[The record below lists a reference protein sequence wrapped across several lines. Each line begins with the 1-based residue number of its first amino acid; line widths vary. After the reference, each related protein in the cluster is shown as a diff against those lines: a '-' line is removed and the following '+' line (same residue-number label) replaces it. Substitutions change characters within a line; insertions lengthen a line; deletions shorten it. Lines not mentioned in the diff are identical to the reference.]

1 MIESLVISRWM
12 RLRLPSISDLAN
24 EYYHDRRRVYLKI
37 IIMDGRKRPRRDAG
51 GDDGPFRG
59 SALLSA
65 STVLSTSTT
74 SPAAKLLET
83 EIRTLRAEL
92 EHSKSIRAIERKNS
106 SQSESRLKRQLADA
120 YEELNQNS
128 ELIESLR
135 EQNDVYAQKMEESRL
150 EWRERI
156 QWYEKQY
163 ELSQQH
169 TVVDDEDDENSSRGR
184 KSAMLQM
191 RLDAT
196 LDQVKELER
205 LLKESEER
213 AVKAQQNA
221 RNAEL
226 LSNNSVGKEYA
237 DEKEQNEIISTEI
250 LRSQRI
256 KIAETERANREL
268 QRQNADLKNRYQEMV
283 QHRERANSSE
293 RRVHQLEKDVQSL
306 SRLVEEGTEAQ
317 RRWEVFRKEI
327 LQEDLVENGETAAS
341 LEGGSMQPPEIST
354 TVRKFQALK
363 RKVKQLEEEN
373 VRLTQLSEVNLR
385 RCNILETRLTEKA
398 ESIAELEKQIKQDKE
413 IISELDMENRKI
425 VAQQGIWKRESD
437 DLRSLLETYETQ
449 ERKSPGKLSCCFDT
463 DANKISETSPTVEG
477 LTLSLNSAREEVK
490 LISERNKQLDAEL
503 ETLKNEQQEA
513 KAEHERVLDK
523 FHKLRSALMEERAK
537 AEAAEARACQAETL
551 AGKGSYNAES
561 TRVLHLESNPFTDAI
576 REKYQGEIISLKRK
590 LEEVEEALASKQS
603 GLAPVAGT
611 PSSSL
616 DRGSIGSG
624 KKDETAISLTS
635 LDAQK
640 LHKRL
645 KERFKEQIGLFR
657 EGVYLITGFKI
668 DMTCG
673 DSDCPRFKVRSIYG
687 EREEDHLMFHWPKNK
702 GKDQLE
708 AAPTSLDL
716 MTTEMAR
723 SLMNGPSG
731 IYMTKFD
738 SVPAFMASVT
748 MNLFEK
754 QTII

>member
-1 MIESLVISRWM
+1 
-12 RLRLPSISDLAN
+12 
-24 EYYHDRRRVYLKI
+24 
-37 IIMDGRKRPRRDAG
+37 MDGRKRPRREAA
-51 GDDGPFRG
+51 GDDGPIRG
-59 SALLSA
+59 KSLASTASMVSSSA
-65 STVLSTSTT
+65 STS
-74 SPAAKLLET
+74 SPAVKLLET

-92 EHSKSIRAIERKNS
+92 QHSQSVRAIERKNS

-135 EQNDVYAQKMEESRL
+135 EQNDVYAQQMEESRQ
-150 EWRERI
+150 EWKERI
-156 QWYEKQY
+156 QWYEEQY

-169 TVVDDEDDENSSRGR
+169 RVMDDEDDENFTREKKSS
-184 KSAMLQM
+184 MLQK

-213 AVKAQQNA
+213 AIRAERQA

-226 LSNNSVGKEYA
+226 LANNCVGKESP
-237 DEKEQNEIISTEI
+237 DEKEQDDVISAET

-283 QHRERANSSE
+283 QHRERANASE
-293 RRVHQLEKDVQSL
+293 RRAHQLEKDVQSL
-306 SRLVEEGTEAQ
+306 SRLVEEGKEAQ
-317 RRWEVFRKEI
+317 RRWAVFRKEI
-327 LQEDLVENGETAAS
+327 VQEDLVENGETAAS
-341 LEGGSMQPPEIST
+341 MEGGSVQPPEIVT

-363 RKVKQLEEEN
+363 RKAKQSEEEN
-373 VRLTQLSEVNLR
+373 KRITQLSEAHLR
-385 RCNILETRLTEKA
+385 RCNFLENQLTEKA
-398 ESIAELEKQIKQDKE
+398 DSIAELEKQIKQAKDT
-413 IISELDMENRKI
+413 ISELDMENRKV
-425 VAQQGIWKRESD
+425 VAQQSIWQRESED
-437 DLRSLLETYETQ
+437 MRSLLETYETQ
-449 ERKSPGKLSCCFDT
+449 ERKSSTTLSRSFSK
-463 DANKISETSPTVEG
+463 DAKEVNASSPTIEG

-490 LISERNKQLDAEL
+490 LITERNKQLDAEL

-513 KAEHERVLDK
+513 KTEHERVLDK
-523 FHKLRSALMEERAK
+523 FHKLRKALMEERAK

-551 AGKGSYNAES
+551 AGKGFYNDES
-561 TRVLHLESNPFTDAI
+561 TRVLHLESNPLTDAI
-576 REKYQGEIISLKRK
+576 REKYQGEIDSLIRK
-590 LEEVEEALASKQS
+590 LEEMEEALAGKQS
-603 GLAPVAGT
+603 ALAHVAGT

-624 KKDETAISLTS
+624 KKDETLTS

-668 DMTCG
+668 DMSFSE
-673 DSDCPRFKVRSIYG
+673 SDCPRFKVRSIYG
-687 EREEDHLMFHWPKNK
+687 EREEDHLMFQWPKNK

-708 AAPTSLDL
+708 AASASLDL
-716 MTTEMAR
+716 MTTNMAR
-723 SLMNGPSG
+723 ALMSGPSA

-748 MNLFEK
+748 MSLFEK